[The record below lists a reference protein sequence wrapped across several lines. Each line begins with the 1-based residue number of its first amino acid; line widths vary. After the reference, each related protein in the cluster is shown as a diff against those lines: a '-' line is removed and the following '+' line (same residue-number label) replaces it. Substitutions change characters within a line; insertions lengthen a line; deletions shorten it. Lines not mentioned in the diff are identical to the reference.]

1 MKIFNVVD
9 IIKIARK
16 NESVKPQKYLWHHL
30 DHQPNPQSRHYDK
43 EVQIANKKLALYV

>member
-9 IIKIARK
+9 IIKITRK

-30 DHQPNPQSRHYDK
+30 EHHPNPHSGPFDE
-43 EVQIANKKLALYV
+43 EVQIAMQKLAL